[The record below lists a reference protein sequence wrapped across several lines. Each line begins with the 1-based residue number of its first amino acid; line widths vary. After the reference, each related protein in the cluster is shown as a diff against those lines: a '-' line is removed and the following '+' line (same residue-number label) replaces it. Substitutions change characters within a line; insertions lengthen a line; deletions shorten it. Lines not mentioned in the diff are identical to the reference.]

1 MKNYGEDYAAALE
14 NTAGIIL
21 VIGII
26 AAIVQFAGIS
36 DFNKYDELQSII
48 RGLKISLG
56 IYSLI
61 GGGVIFILFM
71 VIASLANNLIAI
83 RVYTEKYNQEILRTL
98 QNIED
103 NTKLK
108 MTSHGIIDE
117 TEELEVLN
125 TKKF

>member
-1 MKNYGEDYAAALE
+1 MKNYGENYVTALE

-56 IYSLI
+56 IYGLI
-61 GGGVIFILFM
+61 GSGVIFILFM
-71 VIASLANNLIAI
+71 VIGSLANNLIAI
-83 RVYTEKYNQEILRTL
+83 RVHTEKYNQEILRAL
-98 QNIED
+98 QNIEG

-108 MTSHGIIDE
+108 MGSQGIVDE
-117 TEELEVLN
+117 TEDLEVLN